1 MMIQHIGTR
10 ALSLYISNDELTQMA
25 FEPEQIGSQEARQI
39 LAYALQEKCLGG
51 WEAAELTVYSGRD
64 ALLLFARRRSGKPVH
79 FFFSDFENLIQA
91 AHLCSDPLPSSLSR
105 VPGGYVLT
113 VYPFEGETP
122 PAVLR
127 EFGDQ
132 LAQGAYLAAH
142 LIEQGAALLPNGALV
157 QLREH
162 FHPPLPQSGSA

>member
-10 ALSLYISNDELTQMA
+10 ALSLYITNQELTQMN
-25 FEPEQIGSQEARQI
+25 FEPEQIGRQEARQI
-39 LAYALQEKCLGG
+39 LAHALEEKCLGS
-51 WEAAELTVYSGRD
+51 WEAAELTLYAGKD

-79 FFFSDFENLIQA
+79 FFFPDFEDLIQA
-91 AHLCSDPLPSSLSR
+91 AHLCPDPLPSGLSR

-127 EFGDQ
+127 EFGNQ
-132 LAQGAYLAAH
+132 LGQGAYLAAH
-142 LIEQGAALLPNGALV
+142 LTEQGAALLPTAALA

-162 FHPPLPQSGSA
+162 FA